1 MTVVIA
7 TDQVSDT
14 LPVMVTVPLPF
25 SAGRGGSAAA
35 PVVVRRS
42 TSVRCASTSWNKNFI
57 YLKIQWKPNRKNVNE
72 EIDSFKCSQPFP
84 SLPPL
89 KININLSYIFIRIR
103 SFYWMQKTEGRKLK
117 FDISWYMP
125 WVFDNKVIKF
135 VSCFIYF
142 RYLFRLV
149 RWCLLSQQ
157 SIEGLVWIDLGQ
169 LSFPHTRSPIQS
181 ESPSQSPSNGHVSD
195 DWQCLLCVLQQI

>member
-1 MTVVIA
+1 
-7 TDQVSDT
+7 
-14 LPVMVTVPLPF
+14 
-25 SAGRGGSAAA
+25 
-35 PVVVRRS
+35 
-42 TSVRCASTSWNKNFI
+42 
-57 YLKIQWKPNRKNVNE
+57 
-72 EIDSFKCSQPFP
+72 
-84 SLPPL
+84 
-89 KININLSYIFIRIR
+89 
-103 SFYWMQKTEGRKLK
+103 
-117 FDISWYMP
+117 MP

-195 DWQCLLCVLQQI
+195 DWQCSVAPHSHLLVAAGLLLPGELRPARQLRRHAVPRRGAAAVARAGALAGGREVAARGLRGSHRLCKNLWFVIIITYYHYYYHIIYSRWWWWWWSRTEGRWRQRRHTRGRTVRTWQ